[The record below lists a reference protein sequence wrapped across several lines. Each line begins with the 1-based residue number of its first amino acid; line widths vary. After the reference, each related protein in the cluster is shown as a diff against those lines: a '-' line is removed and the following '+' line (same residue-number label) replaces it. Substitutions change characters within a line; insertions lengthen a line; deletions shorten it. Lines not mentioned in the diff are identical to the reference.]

1 MLDNEVKAAGCASL
15 APAALFSVDCEGKL
29 LYANERYIA
38 QFGNKPWAQFLQS
51 KQDKAEWLASL
62 ASRTHFEQSVLLRVP
77 TAVKGKLEPFSIICS
92 AEGPRGPFHGMITC
106 ASRQSADRNLLRT
119 LIDAL
124 PDTVYAKDRQSKFL
138 LNNKAHAHYFNA
150 VSPEEL
156 LGKCDHDFYPQE
168 IADLC
173 LADEQTLME
182 SGKPLLNHEEI
193 GRNPDGTQVWL
204 STTKVPLR
212 DSQGEVVGMVGIS
225 RNVTV
230 QKQAQI
236 ALMETAK
243 ELEETNKLLGAA
255 RDEALDSSRAK
266 SQFLA
271 NMSHEIRTP
280 MNGVIGMTELLATTS
295 LSKEQREFV
304 ETIAASG
311 ESLLAVINDILDFSK
326 IEAGRLKIESVEF
339 RPCEILADVLRLYA
353 PSGDS
358 KGIELIGDISAS
370 TEVTCLGDPTRL
382 RQILSNLVGNAVK
395 FTDRGHI
402 LLSAS
407 VEASEKGPQ
416 FCFSVEDTGIGIPS
430 ERISSIFE
438 SFTQADASTTRNYG
452 GTGLGL
458 TISRQLAHLMNG
470 HIEVESKVGVGSKFQ
485 IRIPLTRCSE
495 PKAPVASDL
504 AGLRVLICD
513 DIAVNRQILAAH
525 LRGAGC
531 EVEIAERG
539 TASLDRIADLG
550 RPPIELLV
558 LDYMMPVLSGLDVA
572 KSINSLSLPSKPAIL
587 MLTSAGCG
595 VEGVDLAGLGI
606 DACLDKPIMRAALLE
621 AVSHLAG
628 NRTLTGL
635 PDNTQP
641 VSLALAHQWLKV
653 LLVEDNDVNE
663 RVANLLLQSL
673 GCHVVTAKNGM
684 VALEMLDHTFNIVLM
699 DCQMPIMDGYETTKK
714 IREMEGDSGRH
725 VPIVALTAS
734 ALDHDRLRC
743 LQAGMDDHISKPI
756 TRASLMN
763 TLVKFTENL
772 AA

>member
-1 MLDNEVKAAGCASL
+1 MLDNEVIAAGCAAL
-15 APAALFSVDCEGKL
+15 VPAALFSMDCGGKL

-38 QFGNKPWAQFLQS
+38 QFGKRSWAQFLES
-51 KQDKAEWLASL
+51 EQDRTAWLASL
-62 ASRTHFEQSVLLRVP
+62 ASGTHFERSVLLRVP
-77 TAVKGKLEPFSIICS
+77 PAAKGKLAPFSVICS
-92 AEGPRGPFHGMITC
+92 AEGPRGPFHGVITC
-106 ASRQSADRNLLRT
+106 ASRQSTDRNLLRT

-138 LNNKAHAHYFNA
+138 LNNTAHAQYFNA
-150 VSPEEL
+150 PSPEEM
-156 LGKCDHDFYPQE
+156 LGKCDHDFYPKE

-173 LADEQTLME
+173 LADEQELMA

-193 GRNPDGTQVWL
+193 GRNPDGSQVWL
-204 STTKVPLR
+204 STTKVPLL

-225 RNVTV
+225 RNVTE

-243 ELEETNKLLGAA
+243 ELEETIKLLGAA
-255 RDEALDSSRAK
+255 RDEALESSRAK

-280 MNGVIGMTELLATTS
+280 MNGVIGMTELLATTA
-295 LSKEQREFV
+295 LSKEQREYV

-339 RPCEILADVLRLYA
+339 RPCEVISDVLRLYA
-353 PSGDS
+353 PSGES
-358 KGIELIGDISAS
+358 KGIELIGDVSAS

-382 RQILSNLVGNAVK
+382 RQILSNLVGNAIK

-402 LLSAS
+402 LLSGS
-407 VEASEKGPQ
+407 VEASEQGPQ
-416 FCFSVEDTGIGIPS
+416 FCFSVEDTGIGIPP
-430 ERISSIFE
+430 ERISTIFE
-438 SFTQADASTTRNYG
+438 SFTQADASTTRRYG

-458 TISRQLAHLMNG
+458 TISRQLTQLMNG
-470 HIEVESKVGVGSKFQ
+470 HIEVESKVGAGSKFH
-485 IRIPLTRCSE
+485 IRIPLMRCSE

-513 DIAVNRQILAAH
+513 DLMVNRQILVAH
-525 LRGAGC
+525 LKGAGC

-539 TASLDRIADLG
+539 TAALDRIADLS

-572 KSINSLSLPSKPAIL
+572 KSIASLSLLSKPAIL

-595 VEGVDLAGLGI
+595 VDGLDLKGFGI

-621 AVSHLAG
+621 AVSLLVG
-628 NRTLTGL
+628 NRTITGM
-635 PDNTQP
+635 PERPESAAPAQTEK
-641 VSLALAHQWLKV
+641 WLKV

-673 GCHVVTAKNGM
+673 GCHVVSARNGK
-684 VALEMLDHTFNIVLM
+684 VALDVLDHSFDLILM

-714 IREMEGDSGRH
+714 IREMEVNSCRR

-743 LQAGMDDHISKPI
+743 MEAGMDDHISKPI
-756 TRASLMN
+756 TRKSLMN
-763 TLVKFTENL
+763 TLVKFVQSM